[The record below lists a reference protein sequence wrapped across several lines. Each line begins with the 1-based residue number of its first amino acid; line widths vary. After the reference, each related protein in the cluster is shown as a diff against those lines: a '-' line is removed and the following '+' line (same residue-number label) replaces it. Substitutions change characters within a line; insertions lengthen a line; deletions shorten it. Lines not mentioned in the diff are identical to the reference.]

1 MKHIFIGVAASF
13 GLSMVIVT
21 VIAIVLFISMEPGL
35 FSLFTAIV
43 LFGVAVGIIDWY
55 SERKSR
61 G

>member
-1 MKHIFIGVAASF
+1 MKHIFIGVAASL

-21 VIAIVLFISMEPGL
+21 AIAIVLFISMEPGL